1 MGFSKIDRLR
11 VCTRIGGSVA
21 LGVALLVGSTAWS
34 QGFDDVKI
42 ETIELGS
49 GLAMLMGRGGNIGVS
64 TGRDGNFVIDDQYA
78 PLTPRIRAAVA
89 KLGRGPI
96 RFVINT
102 HWHGDH
108 TGGNENLAAQGALIV
123 AHENVRKRMSTE
135 QFVAA
140 FDRRVPPA
148 SPIALPVVTFEDR
161 VTLHLNGQTVT
172 VIHVGPAHTDGDAII
187 VMSPANLIHTG
198 DVYVAGA
205 YPFID
210 ISSGGNLDGLIA
222 ATNQLLE
229 LADGDTKI
237 IPGHGP
243 LSNRAELDAWRAM
256 LTDVRGRLLTA
267 IEMGKSADEVVA
279 SRPTSQWDARYGDGF
294 MSPEQFVRIAYESL
308 SAKP

>member
-1 MGFSKIDRLR
+1 MGNPKTGRDRVRGLR
-11 VCTRIGGSVA
+11 GGFVSM
-21 LGVALLVGSTAWS
+21 LLASLAS
-34 QGFDDVKI
+34 APCFAQGFDDVKI

-49 GLAMLMGRGGNIGVS
+49 GLAMLIGRGGNIGVS

-108 TGGNENLAAQGALIV
+108 TGGNENLAAQGAVIV
-123 AHENVRKRMSTE
+123 AHDNVRTRMATE

-140 FDRRVPPA
+140 FDRRIPPSSPA
-148 SPIALPVVTFEDR
+148 SLPVITFEDR
-161 VTLHLNGQTVT
+161 VTLHLNGQSVT
-172 VIHVGPAHTDGDAII
+172 AIHVGPAHTDGDAII
-187 VMSPANLIHTG
+187 VISPANVIHTG

-210 ISSGGNLDGLIA
+210 ISSGGSFEGLISV
-222 ATNQLLE
+222 TDQLLE
-229 LADGDTKI
+229 LTDAETRI

-243 LSNRAELDAWRAM
+243 LSKRVDLDAWRAM
-256 LTDVRGRLLTA
+256 LIDVRGRILTA
-267 IEMGKSADEVVA
+267 IEAGRSADEVVA
-279 SRPTSQWDARYGDGF
+279 SKPTKQWDARYGGGF
-294 MSPEQFVRIAYESL
+294 MSPDQFVRIAYESL
-308 SAKP
+308 SPAP